1 MDHEQTKQI
10 ARNTISSQKA
20 QIKELNGIR
29 EGLDGPL
36 KKMSDEDMSMILGLV
51 EIGRMLRPDGC
62 SCRPGALV
70 CP

>member
-51 EIGRMLRPDGC
+51 EIGHMLRPDGC
-62 SCRPGALV
+62 SCGPGALV

>member
-10 ARNTISSQKA
+10 ARNILSSQKA
-20 QIKELNGIR
+20 QTKELNGIR
-29 EGLDGPL
+29 DGPL

-51 EIGRMLRPDGC
+51 EIVRMLRPDWC
-62 SCRPGALV
+62 SCGSGAFV